1 MHDKYNNL
9 AREALSTGDK
19 ILSENYF
26 QHADHFK
33 RILNDQEEIKKARS
47 NNLADTVEKKIELT
61 DSLEKNDKT
70 LADKSLS

>member
-1 MHDKYNNL
+1 M
-9 AREALSTGDK
+9 
-19 ILSENYF
+19 SENYF